1 MRNTLTIARR
11 EIQAYF
17 ASPIAY
23 VVAAAFLAIMGY
35 FFAVVLYYTREA
47 TMRYT
52 FGNMTTVLL
61 FVAPVLTM
69 RLLAEEQRMGTIEL
83 LLTSPVK
90 DWEVVVGKFLGSLAL
105 FMAIL
110 GISLFFPLTLSVLGN
125 PDMGPIAGGYIGLLL
140 LGSALLSLGVLTS
153 SITQNQIVS
162 AVLGV
167 VFVVLL
173 WLIGALGEITG
184 PPLSG
189 VLTYLA
195 LSEHFFDLIKGVV
208 DTKDVLYYLSVTVAA
223 LFLATRVL
231 ETRRWR

>member
-1 MRNTLTIARR
+1 MRNTLAIARR

-17 ASPIAY
+17 VSPIAY

-35 FFAVVLYYTREA
+35 FFAAVLYYTREA

-90 DWEVVVGKFLGSLAL
+90 DWEVVLGKFLGSLTLYAA
-105 FMAIL
+105 ML
-110 GISLFFPLTLSVLGN
+110 GISLYFPLILTVLGN
-125 PDMGPIAGGYIGLLL
+125 PDLGPILGGYVGLLF
-140 LGSALLSLGVLTS
+140 LGAALLSLGVLTS
-153 SITQNQIVS
+153 SLTQNQIVA

-167 VFVVLL
+167 VLVVLL
-173 WLIGALGEITG
+173 WLIGAVGDITG

-189 VLTYLA
+189 VFDYLA
-195 LSEHFFDLIKGVV
+195 LSTHFFDFVKGVI
-208 DTKDVLYYLSVTVAA
+208 DTKDILYYLSVTVAA

>member
-17 ASPIAY
+17 VSPIAY

-35 FFAVVLYYTREA
+35 FFAMILYYSREA

-52 FGNMTTVLL
+52 LGNMSTVLL

-90 DWEVVVGKFLGSLAL
+90 DWEVVLGKFLGSLTLYAC
-105 FMAIL
+105 ML
-110 GISLFFPLTLSVLGN
+110 GVSLYFPLMLTIVGN
-125 PDMGPIAGGYIGLLL
+125 PDAGPVIAGYVGMLL
-140 LGSALLSLGVLTS
+140 LGGALLSLGVLTS
-153 SITQNQIVS
+153 SLTQNQIVA

-167 VFVVLL
+167 VLIVLL
-173 WLIGALGEITG
+173 WLASALGDVTG

-189 VLTYLA
+189 VFQYLA
-195 LSEHFFDLIKGVV
+195 LSEHFYDFFKGVI
-208 DTKDVLYYLSVTVAA
+208 DTRDVIYYLSVIAA
-223 LFLATRVL
+223 SLFLATRVL